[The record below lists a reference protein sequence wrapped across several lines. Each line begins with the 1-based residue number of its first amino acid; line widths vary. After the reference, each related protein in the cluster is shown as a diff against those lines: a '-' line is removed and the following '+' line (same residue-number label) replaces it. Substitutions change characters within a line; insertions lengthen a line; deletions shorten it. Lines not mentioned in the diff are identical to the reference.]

1 VNRAELEAFVDA
13 EYGGFRRPEIACSLI
28 ELGGFVNGGVDL
40 TPQLVRHTVE
50 RNRRWYLTNQREIG
64 EKKAK
69 PAVVYY
75 MRLGNRVKIGWSS
88 NLAVRVATIQ
98 PEEVMATEDG
108 GQKLEAR
115 RHKEFADLR
124 VSGEWFRLEEPL
136 IAHIEA
142 LQRRA
147 EDHAA

>member
-1 VNRAELEAFVDA
+1 VRRVVD
-13 EYGGFRRPEIACSLI
+13 
-28 ELGGFVNGGVDL
+28 
-40 TPQLVRHTVE
+40 
-50 RNRRWYLTNQREIG
+50 RNRRYYLDNMRALVKQ
-64 EKKAK
+64 KAK

-98 PEEVMATEDG
+98 PEEVMVTEDG
-108 GQKLEAR
+108 GQKLEAK